1 MQVIRLMLAT
11 FLFVLLSPAGA
22 QVQTVQG
29 KATLSYQGPASTPAD
44 RILALQ
50 KAQVNAFDYYYA
62 EAGDSESQNYASVKD
77 QIFRDIDR
85 YVLDTTVLSESDD
98 VVGRKYAVVVKL
110 ALNVPNLRAL
120 MKQNSTVGSATRDQK
135 SRLAFLFVS
144 RSVDSVKTYDA
155 RVYKRAD
162 ASAQVRA
169 TETQAGAQS
178 DDNPGSVN
186 SAVAAGGTG
195 IASVEQ
201 STATSETG
209 GSAVRKS
216 KETTWRIAPSADLN
230 QIFTQVFSKAGFRVQ
245 EAALVQSAAGGK
257 FKLEAVEEDY
267 KSGNDLKAAT
277 LQTIVDGMRV
287 ASVPLLALGTLDLGL
302 VDTDPQTGLYRVVV
316 TVNARLLDLNEAIP
330 ETVASVGPT
339 QYSGK
344 GPTEDE
350 ARTNALKSAA
360 NSAARE
366 LASQLTS
373 QGIH

>member
-1 MQVIRLMLAT
+1 MLAT

-98 VVGRKYAVVVKL
+98 VVGRKYTVVVKL

>member
-98 VVGRKYAVVVKL
+98 VVGRKYTVVVKL